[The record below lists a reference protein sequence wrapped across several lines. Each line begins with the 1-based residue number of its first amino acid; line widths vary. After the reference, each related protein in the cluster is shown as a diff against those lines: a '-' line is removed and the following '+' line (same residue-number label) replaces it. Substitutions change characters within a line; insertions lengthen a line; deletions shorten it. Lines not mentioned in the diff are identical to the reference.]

1 MSARR
6 SDRKLSL
13 IFPVW
18 HALAARDGSSRCA
31 DSRDRG
37 RGRGRQVRPGMRP
50 WLAGATGDEA
60 VAGGCA
66 WLTMGLVKYRQS
78 LGRPRCGLRQ
88 ARDRR

>member
-13 IFPVW
+13 IFPVC
-18 HALAARDGSSRCA
+18 HALATRGGSSRCA

-37 RGRGRQVRPGMRP
+37 RGRGWRVRLGTRP
-50 WLAGATGDEA
+50 LPTGAPGDEA

-66 WLTMGLVKYRQS
+66 WLTMGFVKYR
-78 LGRPRCGLRQ
+78 
-88 ARDRR
+88 